1 MSRVGLF
8 VFLLGL
14 TVLSAHAQDAPQSI
28 RICDESGCSE
38 RPRDTATFNPL
49 ADVDPAV
56 ARQHAELVALAGK
69 DPRAAYD
76 LGLRYFRG
84 DGVQQD
90 SHRALAWMRDAA
102 SRGYLSA
109 QTALGRVYLGG
120 LEEMGADPAEAE
132 KWLLMASGRGDKEA
146 AKLLIDAQK
155 AKQSEVAY
163 QRWKDSQRE
172 QSRNFWLGMYE
183 YQWQW
188 RDDDRWH
195 ERHVSRS
202 RRY

>member
-1 MSRVGLF
+1 MPRAGLF
-8 VFLLGL
+8 PFLLGL
-14 TVLSAHAQDAPQSI
+14 IVLSVHAQDAPQTI

-38 RPRDTATFNPL
+38 RARDTVTFSPQVNR
-49 ADVDPAV
+49 DPAME
-56 ARQHAELVALAGK
+56 RRYAELVALAEA

-84 DGVQQD
+84 DGVSQD
-90 SHRALAWMRDAA
+90 SHRALEWMRNAA
-102 SRGYLSA
+102 SRGYLPA
-109 QTALGRVYLGG
+109 QTAVGRLYLSG
-120 LEEMGADPAEAE
+120 LEEMGSDPAEAE
-132 KWLLMASGRGDKEA
+132 KWLQAAAGRGDKEA
-146 AKLLIDAQK
+146 AKLLVDAQK

-163 QRWKDSQRE
+163 QRWKDIQRE